1 MTDDFWFL
9 IVIGCI
15 LLFSWASALHALLYK
30 RDSRAALAWIVV
42 CVMFPPFGALFY
54 FLFGINRVRTHGR
67 RLGGPLTLLLHMGT
81 EAAEE
86 GLVPAIPP
94 SAVPAAFQPI
104 ANLSD
109 RITRQPLLGG
119 NRVEPLSN
127 GEEAFPAMLAAIGR
141 ARQSIYLSTYIFET
155 NATGKKFIAALGAAV
170 ARGVDVRVILDGVG
184 EYYSFPKAGWLL
196 KRAKVPVAR
205 FFPPRVL
212 PPSFFINLRNHRKI
226 LVVDGVEG
234 FTGGMNIG
242 DRHLAADSTK
252 AERVEDLHFRVAGP
266 VVAQME
272 QIFLADWILCMGRE
286 EPLPVRSG
294 ELRRGDAYCRAIA
307 DGPNDDI
314 DKMAMIL
321 VGAAAAARERI
332 FIMTPYFL
340 PNRELV
346 GALQSA
352 ALRGVVVRILLPAK
366 NNLPFV
372 KWASDNMLW
381 ELLQHGVRIAYQPP
395 PFVHTKLFLVDD
407 IYTIMGSANIDPR
420 SLRLNFEM
428 VMEIFDPAL
437 SQNLRA
443 RFVQALARSRET
455 SLAEMDGRSLAVR
468 IRDALCWLFTP
479 YL

>member
-1 MTDDFWFL
+1 MSDYYWFL
-9 IVIGCI
+9 IGGV
-15 LLFSWASALHALLYK
+15 LLFSWSSALHALLFK
-30 RDSRAALAWIVV
+30 RDPRAALAWIVV
-42 CVMFPPFGALFY
+42 CITFPPFGALFY
-54 FLFGINRVRTHGR
+54 FLFGINRVRTHGQ
-67 RLGGPLTLLLHMGT
+67 RLGGPLTLLLHMGA

-86 GLVPAIPP
+86 GLAPAIPP
-94 SAVPAAFQPI
+94 SAVPVAFQPI

-127 GEEAFPAMLAAIGR
+127 GEEAYPAMLAAIQR
-141 ARQSIYLSTYIFET
+141 ARQSVYLSTYIFET
-155 NATGKKFIAALGAAV
+155 NATGRQFIAALQAAA
-170 ARGVDVRVILDGVG
+170 ARGVDVRAILDGVG
-184 EYYSFPKAGWLL
+184 EYYTWPRAGRLL

-205 FFPPRVL
+205 YFPPRLL
-212 PPSFFINLRNHRKI
+212 PPSLFVNLRNHRKI
-226 LVVDGVEG
+226 LVIDGVEG

-242 DRHLAADSTK
+242 DRHLAADGAK
-252 AERVEDLHFRVAGP
+252 ADRVEDLHFRVAGP

-272 QIFLADWILCMGRE
+272 QIFLADWRLCTGRE

-294 ELRRGDAYCRAIA
+294 ELRRGDAYCRAVA
-307 DGPNDDI
+307 DGPNDNI

-321 VGAAAAARERI
+321 VGAAAVARERI
-332 FIMTPYFL
+332 LIMTPYFL

-346 GALQSA
+346 GALQAA
-352 ALRGVVVRILLPAK
+352 ALRGVTVRILLPAK
-366 NNLPFV
+366 NNLPYV

-407 IYTIMGSANIDPR
+407 VYTIMGSANIDPR

-428 VMEIFDPAL
+428 VMEIFDPVL
-437 SQNLRA
+437 SQALRG

-455 SLAEMDGRSLAVR
+455 SLAEMDSRSLPVR
-468 IRDALCWLFTP
+468 IRDAFCWLFTP

>member
-1 MTDDFWFL
+1 MTDFYWLL
-9 IVIGCI
+9 IGGI
-15 LLFSWASALHALLYK
+15 LFFSWSSALHALLYK
-30 RDSRAALAWIVV
+30 RDPRAALAWIAV
-42 CVMFPPFGALFY
+42 CIMFPPFGALFY
-54 FLFGINRVRTHGR
+54 FLFGINRVRTHGQ
-67 RLGGPLTLLLHMGT
+67 RLGGPLTLFLHMGAG
-81 EAAEE
+81 AAE
-86 GLVPAIPP
+86 GGIVPAIPP
-94 SAVPAAFQPI
+94 SAVPDAFQPI

-119 NRVEPLSN
+119 NRVESLSN
-127 GEEAFPAMLAAIGR
+127 GEEAFPAMLAAIAR
-141 ARQSIYLSTYIFET
+141 ARQSVYLCTYIFES
-155 NATGKKFIAALGAAV
+155 NFTGRRFIAALAGAV

-184 EYYSFPKAGWLL
+184 EYYSWPKARWLL

-205 FFPPRVL
+205 FFPPRLL
-212 PPSFFINLRNHRKI
+212 PPSIFINLRNHRKI

-242 DRHLAADSTK
+242 DRHLAADSTRPG
-252 AERVEDLHFRVAGP
+252 RVEDLHFRVAGP

-272 QIFLADWILCMGRE
+272 QIFLADWRLCTGGE
-286 EPLPVRSG
+286 EPLPIRSG
-294 ELRRGDAYCRAIA
+294 DVRRGDAYCRAVA

-314 DKMAMIL
+314 DKLAMIL

-352 ALRGVVVRILLPAK
+352 ALRGVAVRILLPAK
-366 NNLPFV
+366 NNLPYV

-407 IYTIMGSANIDPR
+407 VYTIMGSANIDPR

-428 VMEIFDPAL
+428 VLEIFDAEL
-437 SQNLRA
+437 NQTLRT
-443 RFVQALARSRET
+443 RFVQALARSREV
-455 SLAEMDGRSLAVR
+455 SLAEMDNRSLPVR